1 MSLPRSLFHR
11 WPRSAPA
18 NSRPSHVVTA
28 HHDFLYIVL
37 NEPFNELV
45 ARFGVAPSV
54 FIGAGNDQSV
64 GLCRRLKHLI
74 VVRLGA
80 SAAVLGM
87 EHFGVVLVAHLM
99 QEGGCHVLNRSVQRP
114 GCDVDFPPLLSFNAP
129 RRIKGIM
136 SIGSGATLNRDDW
149 RFQLPVE
156 EICIELVIQFSSC
169 PASLLV
175 FVVSFMVVAPF
186 IFRSVPGG
194 GGRCGCG
201 LICFPF
207 RIPSR
212 SRLVFLVGS
221 RLSVHLDRFR
231 FLPLSD
237 YHYTLNLSVCLLA
250 KQPRYTLFSV
260 HIVHY
265 FLVYIRANSAA
276 IKSAGLFLRAFC
288 FQFRLY
294 L

>member
-1 MSLPRSLFHR
+1 
-11 WPRSAPA
+11 
-18 NSRPSHVVTA
+18 
-28 HHDFLYIVL
+28 
-37 NEPFNELV
+37 
-45 ARFGVAPSV
+45 
-54 FIGAGNDQSV
+54 
-64 GLCRRLKHLI
+64 
-74 VVRLGA
+74 
-80 SAAVLGM
+80 
-87 EHFGVVLVAHLM
+87 
-99 QEGGCHVLNRSVQRP
+99 
-114 GCDVDFPPLLSFNAP
+114 
-129 RRIKGIM
+129 M

-156 EICIELVIQFSSC
+156 EICIELVIQFFKLSGK
-169 PASLLV
+169 PACLCGFFHGSG
-175 FVVSFMVVAPF
+175 PF
-186 IFRSVPGG
+186 IFGSVPGG

-237 YHYTLNLSVCLLA
+237 YHYTLNLSVRLLA

-276 IKSAGLFLRAFC
+276 IKKRGGYSSALSAFNS
-288 FQFRLY
+288 RLY

>member
-1 MSLPRSLFHR
+1 MIGGSSSPLKKSALSL
-11 WPRSAPA
+11 
-18 NSRPSHVVTA
+18 
-28 HHDFLYIVL
+28 LY
-37 NEPFNELV
+37 
-45 ARFGVAPSV
+45 S
-54 FIGAGNDQSV
+54 
-64 GLCRRLKHLI
+64 
-74 VVRLGA
+74 
-80 SAAVLGM
+80 
-87 EHFGVVLVAHLM
+87 
-99 QEGGCHVLNRSVQRP
+99 
-114 GCDVDFPPLLSFNAP
+114 
-129 RRIKGIM
+129 
-136 SIGSGATLNRDDW
+136 
-149 RFQLPVE
+149 
-156 EICIELVIQFSSC
+156 FSSC

-186 IFRSVPGG
+186 IFGSVPGG

-201 LICFPF
+201 LICFLF

-212 SRLVFLVGS
+212 SCLVFLVGS

-237 YHYTLNLSVCLLA
+237 YHCTLNPSVCLLA

-276 IKSAGLFLRAFC
+276 IKKRGGYSSALSAFNS
-288 FQFRLY
+288 RLY

>member
-1 MSLPRSLFHR
+1 M
-11 WPRSAPA
+11 
-18 NSRPSHVVTA
+18 
-28 HHDFLYIVL
+28 
-37 NEPFNELV
+37 
-45 ARFGVAPSV
+45 APSV

-64 GLCRRLKHLI
+64 GLCCRLKSLI

-114 GCDVDFPPLLSFNAP
+114 GCNVDFPPLLSFNAP

-136 SIGSGATLNRDDW
+136 SIGSGATLNCDDW

-156 EICIELVIQFSSC
+156 EISIELVIQFFKLSGKPTC
-169 PASLLV
+169 LCGFLHGKWPL
-175 FVVSFMVVAPF
+175 SFLG
-186 IFRSVPGG
+186 SVPGG

-212 SRLVFLVGS
+212 SCLVFLVGS

-231 FLPLSD
+231 SLPLSD
-237 YHYTLNLSVCLLA
+237 YHYTLNISVCLLA
-250 KQPRYTLFSV
+250 KQPRYTLSFCAYYTLFFSV
-260 HIVHY
+260 YSRKLSGHKKA
-265 FLVYIRANSAA
+265 R
-276 IKSAGLFLRAFC
+276 GLFLHAF
-288 FQFRLY
+288 
-294 L
+294 